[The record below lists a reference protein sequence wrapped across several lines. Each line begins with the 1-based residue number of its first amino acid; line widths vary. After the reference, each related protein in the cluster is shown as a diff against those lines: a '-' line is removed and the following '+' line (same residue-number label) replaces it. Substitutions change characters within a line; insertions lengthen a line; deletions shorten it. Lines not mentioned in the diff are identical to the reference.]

1 MTYGL
6 IGKKLGHS
14 FSKEIHEQLADYT
27 YELKE
32 LSPQQVEAFIREREF
47 SAINVTIPYKETVIP
62 FLDEISPRAQSIGAV
77 NTIVNRGG
85 KLTGYNTDILGMG
98 ALLDYHE
105 IDIENKKVLILGS
118 GGTAHTAVALAKER
132 KAAQILVASRG
143 GINGI
148 TYEEVYASHTDA
160 QIIINTTPCGM
171 YPLID
176 NSPLDLSFFDDLE
189 GVVDAIY
196 NPLRT
201 SLILQAQAKGI
212 KAAGGLYM
220 LVAQAV
226 YAVQFFW
233 DCSMDFS
240 VIDKIYRKI
249 LAQKENIVLIGMPS
263 CGKSTIGKILAKKL
277 NRVLYDTDHLIRV
290 KYKKS
295 AGEIIQNEGEVAF
308 RDKESDVVSSSV
320 APLSGAIIAT
330 GGGAVLRK
338 ENVLHLKKNGKLF
351 FIDRPLDLLIT
362 TKDRPLS
369 SDRAALEARY
379 KERYP
384 IYCAAADKKIAPA
397 IDLDIICNEIIKE
410 MNL

>member
-32 LSPQQVEAFIREREF
+32 LLPQQVEGFIQERAF

-62 FLDEISPRAQSIGAV
+62 FLDEISPRAKAIGAV
-77 NTIVNRGG
+77 NTIVNSNG
-85 KLTGYNTDILGMG
+85 KLKGYNTDILGMG

-105 IDIENKKVLILGS
+105 INIENKKVLILGS
-118 GGTAHTAVALAKER
+118 GGTAQTALTLAKER
-132 KAAQILVASRG
+132 NASQVLIVSRG
-143 GINGI
+143 GANGI
-148 TYEEVYASHTDA
+148 TYEEVYTSHTDA

-171 YPLID
+171 YPQID
-176 NSPLDLSFFDDLE
+176 DSPLDLSAFEALE

-201 SLILQAQAKGI
+201 SLILQAQAKGV

-226 YAVQFFW
+226 YAVQFFL
-233 DCSMDFS
+233 DCSMDLS
-240 VIDKIYRKI
+240 VIDKIYHKI

-263 CGKSTIGKILAKKL
+263 CGKSTIGTLLAEQL
-277 NRVLYDTDHLIRV
+277 NRELYDTDQLICSE
-290 KYKKS
+290 YGKS
-295 AGEIIQNEGEVAF
+295 PAEIIQNEGEAAF
-308 RDKESDVVSSSV
+308 RDKESNVVSSLV

-330 GGGAVLRK
+330 GGGAILK
-338 ENVLHLKKNGKLF
+338 SENVLELKKNGKLF
-351 FIDRPLDLLIT
+351 FIDRPLELLIT

-369 SDRAALEARY
+369 SDRNALEARY
-379 KERYP
+379 NERYP
-384 IYCAAADKKIAPA
+384 IYCAAADKKISPA
-397 IDLDIICNEIIKE
+397 IDLDVICNEIIKE

>member
-32 LSPQQVEAFIREREF
+32 LLPQQVKEFIQERAF

-62 FLDEISPRAQSIGAV
+62 FLDEISPRAKAIGAV
-77 NTIVNRGG
+77 NTIVNSNG
-85 KLTGYNTDILGMG
+85 KLKGYNTDILGMG

-105 IDIENKKVLILGS
+105 INIENKKVLILGS
-118 GGTAHTAVALAKER
+118 GGTAQTALAMAKER
-132 KAAQILVASRG
+132 NASQVLIVSRG
-143 GINGI
+143 GANGI
-148 TYEEVYASHTDA
+148 TYEEVYTSHTDA

-171 YPLID
+171 YPQID
-176 NSPLDLSFFDDLE
+176 DSPLDLSAFEALE

-201 SLILQAQAKGI
+201 SLILQAQAKGV
-212 KAAGGLYM
+212 KATGGLYM

-226 YAVQFFW
+226 YAVQFFL
-233 DCSMDFS
+233 DCSMDLS
-240 VIDKIYRKI
+240 VIDKIYHKI

-263 CGKSTIGKILAKKL
+263 CGKSTIGTLLAEQL
-277 NRVLYDTDHLIRV
+277 NRELYDTDQLICSEFG
-290 KYKKS
+290 KS
-295 AGEIIQNEGEVAF
+295 PAEIIQNEGEAAF
-308 RDKESDVVSSSV
+308 RDKESNVVASLV

-330 GGGAVLRK
+330 GGGAILK
-338 ENVLHLKKNGKLF
+338 SENVLELKKNGKLF
-351 FIDRPLDLLIT
+351 FIDRPLELLIT

-369 SDRAALEARY
+369 SDRNALEARY
-379 KERYP
+379 NERYP
-384 IYCAAADKKIAPA
+384 IYCAAADKKISPA

>member
-32 LSPQQVEAFIREREF
+32 LLPQQVKGFIRERGF

-62 FLDEISPRAQSIGAV
+62 FLDEISPRAKAIGAV
-77 NTIVNRGG
+77 NTIVNSNG
-85 KLTGYNTDILGMG
+85 KLKGYNTDILGMG

-105 IDIENKKVLILGS
+105 INIENRKVLILGS
-118 GGTAHTAVALAKER
+118 GGTAQTALALAKER
-132 KAAQILVASRG
+132 NASQVLIVSRG
-143 GINGI
+143 GANGI
-148 TYEEVYASHTDA
+148 TYEEVYTSHTDA

-171 YPLID
+171 YPQID
-176 NSPLDLSFFDDLE
+176 DSPLDLSAFEALE

-201 SLILQAQAKGI
+201 SLILQAQAKGV

-226 YAVQFFW
+226 YAVQFFL
-233 DCSMDFS
+233 DCSMDLS
-240 VIDKIYRKI
+240 VIDKIYHKI

-263 CGKSTIGKILAKKL
+263 CGKSTIGTLLAEQL
-277 NRVLYDTDHLIRV
+277 NRELYDTDQLICSEFG
-290 KYKKS
+290 KS
-295 AGEIIQNEGEVAF
+295 PAEIIQNEGEAAF
-308 RDKESDVVSSSV
+308 RDKESNVVSSLV

-330 GGGAVLRK
+330 GGGAILK
-338 ENVLHLKKNGKLF
+338 SENVLELKKNGKLF
-351 FIDRPLDLLIT
+351 FIDRPLELLIT

-369 SDRAALEARY
+369 SDRNALEARY
-379 KERYP
+379 NERYP
-384 IYCAAADKKIAPA
+384 IYCAAADKKISLA
-397 IDLDIICNEIIKE
+397 IDLDVICNEIIKE